1 MFSKVRPIEVSR
13 RFRSY
18 CGRIS
23 CSTKAN
29 AGIVEWSPVKIADR
43 SCMVLDEMEILRKNL
58 KSWIEEKKQ
67 KMIIFEN
74 CEFLFQDEQS
84 AREGC
89 WLYNLALTYDFD
101 LNKVFFVS
109 TSSRKFFLLN
119 FFLELFPGKNYLN
132 FFLDENFFNFFLDK
146 NFIELLPRKKFLNFF
161 LENNF

>member
-132 FFLDENFFNFFLDK
+132 FFLEK
-146 NFIELLPRKKFLNFF
+146 II
-161 LENNF
+161 